1 MHHTH
6 ISKWE
11 KQDYSPDSDN
21 IKKLATALGVPM
33 SEFYEPTAY
42 TGQTSPER
50 TEQVPTSYGEDK
62 EMRLQ
67 YLSTVRHYLHSQLIQ
82 VNDEISQ
89 LEKPD

>member
-11 KQDYSPDSDN
+11 NGDYSPDSDN

-33 SEFYEPTAY
+33 PEFYELTAY
-42 TGQTSPER
+42 TGQASPER
-50 TEQVPTSYGEDK
+50 TEQVPISYGEDK
-62 EMRLQ
+62 ELRLQ
-67 YLSTVRHYLHSQLIQ
+67 YLSTVRHYLHSQLVM

-89 LEKPD
+89 LERPD